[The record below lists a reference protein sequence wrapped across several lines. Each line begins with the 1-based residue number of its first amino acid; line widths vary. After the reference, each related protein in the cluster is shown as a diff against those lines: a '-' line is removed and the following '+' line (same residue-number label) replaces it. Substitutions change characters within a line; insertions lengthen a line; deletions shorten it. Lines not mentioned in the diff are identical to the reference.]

1 MIIGYN
7 QLKTPAYCRA
17 AAKLRDQILSGR
29 RPCGQ
34 QLPAERV
41 LCRQLQVS
49 RITIRHALQLLTH
62 EGLIQRRHGSG
73 TYVAPNPG
81 RRIPLMI
88 DYTGSIR
95 SHAPQLRRTVV
106 VARQEPAGEPRST
119 LLQVAPADLVLY
131 AERVDKLAGTPVA
144 WDQATIAAA
153 FTGRLTRPD
162 LAHVDFIEI
171 WMKRGRFQIRH
182 CEQTVEA
189 MATTAEIAERLD
201 WPVGQPVLRSTEV
214 YYATTNQPAGLF
226 VSYYHPEHICI
237 RSKFR
242 WEEASA

>member
-1 MIIGYN
+1 MISGHN
-7 QLKTPAYCRA
+7 HLNTPAYSRA
-17 AAKLRDQILSGR
+17 AAQLREQILSGR
-29 RPCGQ
+29 RQRGQ

-49 RITIRHALQLLTH
+49 RITIRHALQLLTQ
-62 EGLIQRRHGSG
+62 EGLIHRRHGSG
-73 TYVAPNPG
+73 TYVSPNPG

-106 VARQEPAGEPRST
+106 VSRQEPAGDQRSAT
-119 LLQVAPADLVLY
+119 LHVSPADFVLY
-131 AERVDKLAGTPVA
+131 AERVDKLTGKTVA
-144 WDQATIAAA
+144 WDQATIASA
-153 FTGRLTRPD
+153 FADRLTRKD
-162 LAHVDFIEI
+162 LAHVDFVET
-171 WMKRGRFQIRH
+171 WMKRGRFQISH

-189 MATTAEIAERLD
+189 MATTAEIAGRLD

-214 YYATTNQPAGLF
+214 YYAAKNQPAGLF

-242 WEEASA
+242 WVEANS